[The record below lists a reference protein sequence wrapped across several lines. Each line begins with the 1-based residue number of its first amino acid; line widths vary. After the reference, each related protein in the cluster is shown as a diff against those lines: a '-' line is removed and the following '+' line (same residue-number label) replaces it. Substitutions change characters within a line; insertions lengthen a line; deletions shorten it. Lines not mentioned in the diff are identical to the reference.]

1 MTITRK
7 EFWVSALDRAIRTFA
22 QALVG
27 AIGTGAVGILDIDWL
42 AALSIAAMAAL
53 LSVLTS
59 IATPDTVAAP
69 AIGKHAAPRVRPD
82 DPHIPYLDN

>member
-1 MTITRK
+1 MHYARK
-7 EFWVSALDRAIRTFA
+7 EFWGNALDRAIRTFA
-22 QALVG
+22 QALIG
-27 AIGTGAVGILDIDWL
+27 AIGTGAIGILDIDWP

-69 AIGKHAAPRVRPD
+69 TIGKHAAPRDRPD
-82 DPHIPYLDN
+82 DPHVPYLDN